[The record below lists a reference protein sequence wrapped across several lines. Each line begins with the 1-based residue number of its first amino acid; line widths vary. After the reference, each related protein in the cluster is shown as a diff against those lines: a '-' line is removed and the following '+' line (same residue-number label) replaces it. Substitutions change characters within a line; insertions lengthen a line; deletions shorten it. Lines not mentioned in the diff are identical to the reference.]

1 MPLITHK
8 HSLWLNTFDQVSL
21 GRAYTWGETHPIAAI
36 VVHNVVVL
44 VHRHAH
50 HNERVLTWAQKQCTN
65 GPILKLADIDDV
77 VRWVHREPFPIE

>member
-8 HSLWLNTFDQVSL
+8 HSLWLNTFHQVGL
-21 GRAYTWGETHPIAAI
+21 GRAYARGEAHPIASI

-50 HNERVLTWAQKQCTN
+50 HNKRVLTWAQKKRTN

-77 VRWVHREPFPIE
+77 VRRAHIEPFPIE